1 MGRGAV
7 AAAVALLCLWG
18 LHVAVVSGMRRFWR
32 DSDIAVHEPQGLP
45 LRPMPHRS
53 SDEPFSQ
60 TPDHAR
66 DVGHSRIQADPAA
79 TRMIRIRGRVLV
91 VERPAD
97 SARESSPAALD
108 PLTLGI
114 ERDELLKSLVIRIA
128 ETGASA
134 TVSQAGSFLLETAL
148 PARTR
153 ALTLHCES
161 NLVLPENR
169 NPDVYIE
176 LVDQLNPTDID
187 VELHIIPAV
196 TMQPM
201 YHGRP
206 IRPRDLENPAIRDEF
221 VRQTG
226 DVVKRVMR
234 PPNDLTPGHEI
245 SPNVSFPGRSKV
257 NSGTSHDIEISRGGS
272 SGMTQPSSS
281 ESVTRP

>member
-18 LHVAVVSGMRRFWR
+18 LHVAGVSGMRRFWR

-128 ETGASA
+128 ETVRDRKPGGEFL
-134 TVSQAGSFLLETAL
+134 TRDGFTRPDKSFDFAL
-148 PARTR
+148 R
-153 ALTLHCES
+153 E
-161 NLVLPENR
+161 
-169 NPDVYIE
+169 
-176 LVDQLNPTDID
+176 
-187 VELHIIPAV
+187 
-196 TMQPM
+196 
-201 YHGRP
+201 
-206 IRPRDLENPAIRDEF
+206 
-221 VRQTG
+221 
-226 DVVKRVMR
+226 
-234 PPNDLTPGHEI
+234 
-245 SPNVSFPGRSKV
+245 
-257 NSGTSHDIEISRGGS
+257 
-272 SGMTQPSSS
+272 QPSAPRKP
-281 ESVTRP
+281 ESRRLH